1 MVSTR
6 EAFSS
11 LDYSNNPNISLGYKS
26 NTKIKGKGRIDIDHG
41 SFNNVLYVLGI
52 VANLLSVYQ
61 MTHTRYS
68 NTTTKTCD

>member
-11 LDYSNNPNISLGYKS
+11 LDDLNGPNISLGYNS

-41 SFNNVLYVLGI
+41 SFNNVLYVLGLT
-52 VANLLSVYQ
+52 ANIL
-61 MTHTRYS
+61 
-68 NTTTKTCD
+68 